1 MRFARTIRRKEL
13 RYMSKAIIIIFLII
27 WGIIWLP
34 CAIWEKANEDERL
47 DRFYE
52 KLERKQ
58 NDRYE

>member
-1 MRFARTIRRKEL
+1 
-13 RYMSKAIIIIFLII
+13 MSVGAIIMILFTII
-27 WGIIWLP
+27 WGAIWL
-34 CAIWEKANEDERL
+34 IGGVWDKATEDERL